1 MSGAKKRKYSD
12 EYIKYGFTV
21 TERNGIHLP
30 QCVICHT
37 VLSNDALRPGRL
49 ERHLSTNHKA
59 LKEKPKEFFT
69 AKLHELNR
77 MKLDSSGVIH
87 QETWKLVEASYEL
100 SLLIAKAK
108 KPHSVGET
116 LVKPCLLR
124 AANTVLGEESQR
136 KLSKISLSDN
146 TVKRRIDELAE
157 DIKEQ
162 VLDKIK
168 ASRFFA
174 IQCDEST
181 DVAHLC
187 QLLVYSRF
195 VDEGTVKEE
204 ILFSAALE
212 TTAKAIDVFSKVHE
226 FFQEYGLSWEK
237 LVGVCTDGAPA
248 MIGSRS
254 GFVKLVKEKNP
265 AVTGT
270 HCVIHR
276 QSLASK
282 TLPGNLRSSLNLAIK
297 VVNFVK
303 NSSLNSRLFAALCS
317 DLGTDYKTLLFH
329 TEVRWLSK
337 GNMLS
342 RLYELKDEVEIF
354 LQKQKQDKLY
364 EAFREEDFQLSLAY
378 LVDFFEAI
386 NNLNLKLQGR
396 NTNIIAH
403 SDVIRA
409 FTEKIHLWKRKVQV
423 GNFSS
428 FSHLNELLSEKT
440 KIEQY
445 DVTKEVSSHLDSL
458 AEEFIH
464 YFPDVSMENSLWTL
478 VQNPFNTDVEL
489 LLESLQEEAIDLKCD
504 SSAKRDFETMK
515 LEEFWVKYLPMYPKV
530 GEEALRVILPFSST
544 YLCEAGFSALV
555 VLKTKQRNRLDVE
568 NDLRCALSS
577 FNPRISDLVRKKQQ
591 HPSH

>member
-1 MSGAKKRKYSD
+1 
-12 EYIKYGFTV
+12 
-21 TERNGIHLP
+21 
-30 QCVICHT
+30 
-37 VLSNDALRPGRL
+37 
-49 ERHLSTNHKA
+49 
-59 LKEKPKEFFT
+59 
-69 AKLHELNR
+69 
-77 MKLDSSGVIH
+77 MKLDSSSVFH

-108 KPHSVGET
+108 KPYSVGET
-116 LVKPCLLR
+116 LVKPCLLS
-124 AANTVLGEESQR
+124 AANTVLGEEGQR
-136 KLSKISLSDN
+136 KLIKISLSDN
-146 TVKRRIDELAE
+146 TVKRRIDELSE

-181 DVAHLC
+181 GVAHLC
-187 QLLVYSRF
+187 QLLVYSLF

-212 TTAKAIDVFSKVHE
+212 TTAKAIDVFSKVDE
-226 FFQEYGLSWEK
+226 FFHEHGLSWEK
-237 LVGVCTDGAPA
+237 LVGVCTDGAQS
-248 MIGSRS
+248 MIGSCS

-297 VVNFVK
+297 VVTFVK

-317 DLGTDYKTLLFH
+317 DLGTDYKTLLFYAD
-329 TEVRWLSK
+329 WLSK

-354 LQKQKQDKLY
+354 LQKQKQNKLY
-364 EAFREEDFQLSLAY
+364 KAFREEDFQLSLAY
-378 LVDFFEAI
+378 LVDYFEAI

-409 FTEKIHLWKRKVQV
+409 FTKKK
-423 GNFSS
+423 SS
-428 FSHLNELLSEKT
+428 LETKSTSWELFIVLTSE
-440 KIEQY
+440 
-445 DVTKEVSSHLDSL
+445 
-458 AEEFIH
+458 
-464 YFPDVSMENSLWTL
+464 
-478 VQNPFNTDVEL
+478 
-489 LLESLQEEAIDLKCD
+489 
-504 SSAKRDFETMK
+504 
-515 LEEFWVKYLPMYPKV
+515 
-530 GEEALRVILPFSST
+530 
-544 YLCEAGFSALV
+544 
-555 VLKTKQRNRLDVE
+555 
-568 NDLRCALSS
+568 
-577 FNPRISDLVRKKQQ
+577 
-591 HPSH
+591 

>member
-1 MSGAKKRKYSD
+1 
-12 EYIKYGFTV
+12 
-21 TERNGIHLP
+21 
-30 QCVICHT
+30 
-37 VLSNDALRPGRL
+37 
-49 ERHLSTNHKA
+49 
-59 LKEKPKEFFT
+59 
-69 AKLHELNR
+69 
-77 MKLDSSGVIH
+77 MKLDSSSVFH

-116 LVKPCLLR
+116 LVKPCLLS

-146 TVKRRIDELAE
+146 TAKRRIDELSE

-181 DVAHLC
+181 DVVHLC

-212 TTAKAIDVFSKVHE
+212 ATAKAIDVFSKVDE
-226 FFQEYGLSWEK
+226 FFQEHSLSWEK
-237 LVGVCTDGAPA
+237 LVGVCTDGAPS

-282 TLPGNLRSSLNLAIK
+282 TLPSNLRSSLNLAIK

-303 NSSLNSRLFAALCS
+303 HSSLNSRLFAALCS

-409 FTEKIHLWKRKVQV
+409 FTKKIHLWKRKVQV

-428 FSHLNELLSEKT
+428 FSHLNEL
-440 KIEQY
+440 
-445 DVTKEVSSHLDSL
+445 
-458 AEEFIH
+458 F
-464 YFPDVSMENSLWTL
+464 
-478 VQNPFNTDVEL
+478 TDVEL
-489 LLESLQEEAIDLKCD
+489 LLESLQEEAINLKCD

-568 NDLRCALSS
+568 NDLSCALSS

>member
-21 TERNGIHLP
+21 IERNGFHLP
-30 QCVICHT
+30 QGVICHT
-37 VLSNDALRPGRL
+37 VLSNDASRPGLL

-77 MKLDSSGVIH
+77 MKLDSSSVFH
-87 QETWKLVEASYEL
+87 QETWKQVEASYEL
-100 SLLIAKAK
+100 SLLIAEAK
-108 KPHSVGET
+108 KPHSVGEDSCKT
-116 LVKPCLLR
+116 LPFERCKYCDWGR
-124 AANTVLGEESQR
+124 DNTV
-136 KLSKISLSDN
+136 LSDN
-146 TVKRRIDELAE
+146 TVKRRIDELSE
-157 DIKEQ
+157 EIKEQ

-181 DVAHLC
+181 DVAHLY

-212 TTAKAIDVFSKVHE
+212 TTAKAIDVFSKVDE
-226 FFQEYGLSWEK
+226 FFQEHGLSWEK
-237 LVGVCTDGAPA
+237 LVGVCTVGAPS

-254 GFVKLVKEKNP
+254 KFVKLVKEKNP

-282 TLPGNLRSSLNLAIK
+282 TLPGNLRSSMNLAIK

-303 NSSLNSRLFAALCS
+303 NSSLNSRLSATLCS
-317 DLGTDYKTLLFH
+317 DLGTYYKTLLFH
-329 TEVRWLSK
+329 TEVCWLSK

-342 RLYELKDEVEIF
+342 RLYKLKNEVEIF

-364 EAFREEDFQLSLAY
+364 EAFREEDFQHSLAY

-409 FTEKIHLWKRKVQV
+409 FTEKIHLWKRKVEV

-428 FSHLNELLSEKT
+428 FSHPNELLSEKRN
-440 KIEQY
+440 IEQY
-445 DVTKEVSSHLDSL
+445 DVTKEVLSHLHSL
-458 AEEFIH
+458 AEEFMH
-464 YFPDVSMENSLWTL
+464 YFPDVSLENSLWTL
-478 VQNPFNTDVEL
+478 V
-489 LLESLQEEAIDLKCD
+489 
-504 SSAKRDFETMK
+504 
-515 LEEFWVKYLPMYPKV
+515 
-530 GEEALRVILPFSST
+530 
-544 YLCEAGFSALV
+544 
-555 VLKTKQRNRLDVE
+555 
-568 NDLRCALSS
+568 
-577 FNPRISDLVRKKQQ
+577 
-591 HPSH
+591 

>member
-1 MSGAKKRKYSD
+1 MSGAKKRKYLD
-12 EYIKYGFTV
+12 DYISYGFTI
-21 TERNGIHLP
+21 TERNGVQLP
-30 QCVICHT
+30 QCVICHA
-37 VLSNDALRPGRL
+37 VLSNDALRPGHL
-49 ERHLSTNHKA
+49 ERHLITNHKA

-77 MKLDSSGVIH
+77 MKLDSSSVFH

-116 LVKPCLLR
+116 LVKPCLLS

-136 KLSKISLSDN
+136 KLSRISLSDN
-146 TVKRRIDELAE
+146 TVKRRIDELSE

-168 ASRFFA
+168 ASRFYA
-174 IQCDEST
+174 IQYDEST
-181 DVAHLC
+181 DAAHLC

-195 VDEGTVKEE
+195 LDEGTVKEE
-204 ILFSAALE
+204 FLFSAALE
-212 TTAKAIDVFSKVHE
+212 TTAKAIDVFSKVSE

-254 GFVKLVKEKNP
+254 GFVKLVQEKNP

-276 QSLASK
+276 QALASK

-303 NSSLNSRLFAALCS
+303 SSSLNSRLFAALCS

-354 LQKQKQDKLY
+354 LQRQKQYKLY

-378 LVDFFEAI
+378 LVDFFEVI

-396 NTNIIAH
+396 NKHHCTH
-403 SDVIRA
+403 
-409 FTEKIHLWKRKVQV
+409 
-423 GNFSS
+423 
-428 FSHLNELLSEKT
+428 
-440 KIEQY
+440 
-445 DVTKEVSSHLDSL
+445 
-458 AEEFIH
+458 
-464 YFPDVSMENSLWTL
+464 
-478 VQNPFNTDVEL
+478 
-489 LLESLQEEAIDLKCD
+489 
-504 SSAKRDFETMK
+504 
-515 LEEFWVKYLPMYPKV
+515 
-530 GEEALRVILPFSST
+530 
-544 YLCEAGFSALV
+544 
-555 VLKTKQRNRLDVE
+555 
-568 NDLRCALSS
+568 
-577 FNPRISDLVRKKQQ
+577 
-591 HPSH
+591 